1 MKSGGRNN
9 KSRYKIP
16 PLTESRRNIYGI
28 GALFKNKQTK
38 SHHVRAI
45 QQTNVKIHK
54 MANSLVINS
63 SKINY
68 LHNKNHPQKYS
79 KYSFNAF
86 E

>member
-1 MKSGGRNN
+1 MKSSGRNN

-16 PLTESRRNIYGI
+16 PLTDSRCNIYGI
-28 GALFKNKQTK
+28 GALFLKKNP
-38 SHHVRAI
+38 HVRAI
-45 QQTNVKIHK
+45 QQNNVRIHK

-63 SKINY
+63 SKVNY

-79 KYSFNAF
+79 KYSFNTF